1 MSDEENKK
9 KRDDFTWFVL
19 QLSPGRRKQV
29 PLKGKASS
37 YGQRPYSSPSNYRF
51 KDDNEIM
58 AEQERRMRLAKLIRL
73 ASTIVMIGLVV
84 AIFFMH

>member
-1 MSDEENKK
+1 MSAEEIKK

-19 QLSPGRRKQV
+19 QLSMGKRKKV
-29 PLKGKASS
+29 PLKGSS
-37 YGQRPYSSPSNYRF
+37 SAYGKRPYSYPSNYRF

-58 AEQERRMRLAKLIRL
+58 AEQERRMRLARLIRI